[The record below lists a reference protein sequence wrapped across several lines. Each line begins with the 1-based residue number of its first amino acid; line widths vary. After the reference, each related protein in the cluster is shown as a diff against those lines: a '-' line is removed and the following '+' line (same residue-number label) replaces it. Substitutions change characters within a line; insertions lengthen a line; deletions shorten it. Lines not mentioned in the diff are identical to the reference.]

1 MASHIPD
8 LEALVGEVEKHP
20 LLYDPAHR
28 DQRDAFKRS
37 QAWKEIGKAL
47 NATTS
52 TCKRQWRSVRDRFVR
67 EERLCRTSQQ
77 PVSEAERFE
86 KWGLY
91 RHLGFLAK
99 VYKTRLCE
107 KSALGH
113 GTATEKNFVHGGR
126 LGPSQSTPSP
136 VQPVQAVQLFPS
148 PAGDKDAEA
157 ADYDTGSECVI
168 LHPDVITQSV
178 LLSMVSVP
186 SPEEIIV
193 PDQPPSMDVHVPT
206 TNCGSTSGHEQTS
219 ESAQREPAATALN
232 HVTIK
237 EEPLSCVN
245 SEEETESGGAH
256 HGAAATVAHDDT
268 SRAAPRRASSEER
281 QAAPRRKRKLQPTTT
296 STLKRPRRDFEADRS
311 GGDDAVDSAD
321 ALLRHLAQA
330 TERVRVAAD
339 ATTTCRLMQLDS
351 ADSDIMFLLSLRERL
366 RSFGPRE
373 RSLALV
379 RIQEVLH
386 EIEFGTAAR

>member
-1 MASHIPD
+1 MASHTPD

-67 EERLCRTSQQ
+67 EERLCRTSHQ

-148 PAGDKDAEA
+148 PAGNKDAEA

-206 TNCGSTSGHEQTS
+206 TNCGATSGHEQTS
-219 ESAQREPAATALN
+219 ESAQREPAATAVN

-237 EEPLSCVN
+237 EEPLSCRDRRRHAA
-245 SEEETESGGAH
+245 SGSC
-256 HGAAATVAHDDT
+256 
-268 SRAAPRRASSEER
+268 SR
-281 QAAPRRKRKLQPTTT
+281 
-296 STLKRPRRDFEADRS
+296 RPRRPSSGHDATS
-311 GGDDAVDSAD
+311 KQTGAGGDEAVDSAD